1 MDPDGARA
9 AAPSRGG
16 RVRRCA
22 ARGRLRLRRRRT
34 GNAPPR
40 RRRVR
45 PPGPVDARRRRLG
58 GRAVAATPHSDSFLS
73 GTPRG
78 AVTPRLILFAS
89 VPGTARAPWQNTL
102 PGDSASPSLACPWAP
117 APRPRSP
124 THTPSQFARKAGPHW
139 GSAEGAARLSPAG
152 CARSVVSD
160 SHYPGAPAASLAAT
174 SASVDAADHA
184 ASAFMGGS
192 SLGRASG
199 TCQGE
204 VLGAWSGRGFH
215 EQNDHTT
222 ESKTCGGDCHGQERG
237 PSREPAPEQR
247 VLLHSSSGTYLTS
260 GHDSGRLDS

>member
-1 MDPDGARA
+1 VHALLRHLEAVGFAGAPRVVGSGFDAEGRETLSYVEGEFVHPGPWTLDGAASVGVLLRQLHTATASFRA
-9 AAPSRGG
+9 PPVGPSR
-16 RVRRCA
+16 
-22 ARGRLRLRRRRT
+22 RGSSSSPAYL
-34 GNAPPR
+34 AP
-40 RRRVR
+40 
-45 PPGPVDARRRRLG
+45 
-58 GRAVAATPHSDSFLS
+58 
-73 GTPRG
+73 
-78 AVTPRLILFAS
+78 
-89 VPGTARAPWQNTL
+89 ARAPWQNTL